1 MSRRNSLAWQALG
14 LFSACVACAACG
26 SCRGRPRSAVVLYC
40 SVDQAVAEPII
51 AAFEQQ
57 TGIAVRARFDTE
69 ASKTVGLARKIEA
82 EAKRPAADVFWS
94 NEIFYTIRLARKGLL
109 QPYRGGETSD
119 WPADLADE
127 QGRWYGFA
135 LRARVIA
142 YNTRKVTAA
151 EAPKTL
157 EELLSATWRGRIAM
171 ARPIAG
177 TTVGDVSS
185 WFVHYGAV
193 RAKEI
198 LAGLAA
204 NRVRLVDGN
213 SLAVRAVAQGEADV
227 CLTDTDDV
235 YAAQRNG
242 WPVAMHLL
250 DQGGAGCLVI
260 PNTAGLV
267 RGGPNGEGARRLMAF
282 LLSAAVERM
291 LAESDSHNTPVRADL
306 AATYARYAIPKR
318 LGIDYGKVADG
329 LPQAVALAE
338 EILPD

>member
-1 MSRRNSLAWQALG
+1 MSRRNGPALQALG
-14 LFSACVACAACG
+14 LLSASVACMACP
-26 SCRGRPRSAVVLYC
+26 SCRRESRQAVVLYC

-51 AAFEQQ
+51 AAFEKQS
-57 TGIAVRARFDTE
+57 GIAVQARFDTE
-69 ASKTVGLARKIEA
+69 ASKTVGLVRKIEA
-82 EAKRPAADVFWS
+82 EANRPAADVFWS

-109 QPYRGGETSD
+109 QPYRGGETAD

-157 EELLSATWRGRIAM
+157 EELLAARWRGRIAM

-185 WFVHYGAV
+185 WFVHYGAE
-193 RAKEI
+193 RAKQI

-242 WPVAMHLL
+242 WPVAMHPL

-260 PNTAGLV
+260 PNTVGLV
-267 RGGPNGEGARRLMAF
+267 RGGAERRHRPEADGVPAEPDGRADAGRERLAQHAGPRGPGGDIRP
-282 LLSAAVERM
+282 LRHPEAAAHRLRQGGRRSAAGGRVGGGDP
-291 LAESDSHNTPVRADL
+291 S
-306 AATYARYAIPKR
+306 
-318 LGIDYGKVADG
+318 
-329 LPQAVALAE
+329 
-338 EILPD
+338 